1 MHVYSF
7 LHKSNRIVKLSGEC
21 APLLH
26 PQATAVAWA
35 GPCFKN
41 CLQGLCAHVCMRSCT
56 ASANERDARTLYGQR
71 SSLFLKNAAG
81 AK

>member
-1 MHVYSF
+1 MHVHSF
-7 LHKSNRIVKLSGEC
+7 LHKSNRIMKLSWES

-41 CLQGLCAHVCMRSCT
+41 CLQDLCAHVSMRSCT
-56 ASANERDARTLYGQR
+56 ASANERNTRTLYEQR
-71 SSLFLKNAAG
+71 SSLFLENAAG